1 MGLGFGFGF
10 GLGLGMGLG
19 FGLGLGSS
27 AWVRSHFG
35 YGLHR
40 WRYPNPNQVILEI
53 RLAGNYRLPG
63 LGRVGEGEP
72 EIPPELVAE
81 IETLLARNRELR
93 GATLSPHGWSA
104 GTWAGTFVEGE
115 YVGPHASARTWKQEL

>member
-1 MGLGFGFGF
+1 M
-10 GLGLGMGLG
+10 G

-27 AWVRSHFG
+27 AWVSSHFG
-35 YGLHR
+35 SGLHR

>member
-1 MGLGFGFGF
+1 MPKRTRAASRAEDEASPAPATGQKL
-10 GLGLGMGLG
+10 
-19 FGLGLGSS
+19 
-27 AWVRSHFG
+27 
-35 YGLHR
+35 
-40 WRYPNPNQVILEI
+40 QVAFRFRAALWPDLENHIL
-53 RLAGNYRLPG
+53 
-63 LGRVGEGEP
+63 GEGEP